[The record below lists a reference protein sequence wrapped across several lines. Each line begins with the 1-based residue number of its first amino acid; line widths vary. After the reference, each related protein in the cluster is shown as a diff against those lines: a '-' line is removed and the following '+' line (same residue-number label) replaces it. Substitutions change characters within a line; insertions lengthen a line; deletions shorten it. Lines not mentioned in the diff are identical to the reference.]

1 MEAIMKKFLDSFNK
15 WSNNVFDNFNKF
27 FRKHLL
33 LIVFIVLSLIALAM
47 RILFIDYLSGDMASF
62 LVPWFNYFRENGHFL
77 ALKTIDQATN
87 NDYLLGYNNLLALM
101 SYFGGRPIAIIKSI
115 SFFFD
120 FALAIGVGLVTYHFS
135 KKKITFLI
143 SYLIVLFAPSVFA
156 NSALWGQC
164 DQIYVCLVVYTFLL
178 FLKKKNILGS
188 LLLGI
193 AFSFKIQTIFFVP
206 LLGFMWLNKK
216 YRLWY
221 LLLIPVGFMISALPC
236 YFVGGEFVKPF
247 TIIGKQFG
255 EYSNLNYG
263 AGSMY
268 AFLEMTLLAECF
280 NKGVSILFAL
290 AVLLFIMFVLYYKK
304 VECNENNMLYVAA
317 LYAIITPFV
326 LPHMHERYFFMAD
339 MFILMYVIVR
349 KKQYYLA
356 PLMIFSSVNNY
367 THFLTGEYIFK
378 FLGQD
383 CVRLSAL
390 INLAIIII
398 LLVNMR
404 ELFPKKEQE
413 LIDNN

>member
-1 MEAIMKKFLDSFNK
+1 
-15 WSNNVFDNFNKF
+15 
-27 FRKHLL
+27 
-33 LIVFIVLSLIALAM
+33 
-47 RILFIDYLSGDMASF
+47 
-62 LVPWFNYFRENGHFL
+62 
-77 ALKTIDQATN
+77 
-87 NDYLLGYNNLLALM
+87 
-101 SYFGGRPIAIIKSI
+101 
-115 SFFFD
+115 
-120 FALAIGVGLVTYHFS
+120 
-135 KKKITFLI
+135 
-143 SYLIVLFAPSVFA
+143 
-156 NSALWGQC
+156 
-164 DQIYVCLVVYTFLL
+164 
-178 FLKKKNILGS
+178 
-188 LLLGI
+188 
-193 AFSFKIQTIFFVP
+193 
-206 LLGFMWLNKK
+206 
-216 YRLWY
+216 
-221 LLLIPVGFMISALPC
+221 
-236 YFVGGEFVKPF
+236 
-247 TIIGKQFG
+247 
-255 EYSNLNYG
+255 
-263 AGSMY
+263 
-268 AFLEMTLLAECF
+268 MTLLAECF

-326 LPHMHERYFFMAD
+326 LPHIHERYFFMAD

-413 LIDNN
+413 LIGNN